1 MNLTKTELLAILK
14 GERGIMKK
22 IKSILLLTF
31 IWAYK
36 DCFYFNDALN
46 FINSLPE
53 NIRESAYIIPLNSAR
68 SGWQNGYYTVGL
80 QINKKKKMFFVH
92 RLVAEYFI
100 APKKDNLQVNHI
112 DGNKA
117 NNDFRN
123 LEWVTPSQNTK
134 HAYNNGLNKNVIKG
148 IKKANSKKVCDTS
161 TNIVYDSAKD
171 AAICK
176 RINYGTLRNKLNGHD
191 NNNTTLKYV

>member
-1 MNLTKTELLAILK
+1 MSTEQIDYTTKTKHPSELQGYGVGYNGLIFGKNGIFLK
-14 GERGIMKK
+14 YGRK
-22 IKSILLLTF
+22 
-31 IWAYK
+31 
-36 DCFYFNDALN
+36 
-46 FINSLPE
+46 
-53 NIRESAYIIPLNSAR
+53 
-68 SGWQNGYYTVGL
+68 NGYYTVGL

-100 APKKDNLQVNHI
+100 SPKKDNLQVNHI

-134 HAYNNGLNKNVIKG
+134 HAYNNGLNKNVIKAT
-148 IKKANSKKVCDTS
+148 KKANSKKVCDTS
-161 TNIVYDSAKD
+161 TGILYDSAKD